1 MNQKISCFTDWIHQR
16 IQYDNLSLANLAYPG
31 NTVSLMIDPAE
42 DMYGDF
48 SESTEDLN
56 LGLLHYGKAKRYQ
69 VFFTL
74 KHQNVAG

>member
-1 MNQKISCFTDWIHQR
+1 
-16 IQYDNLSLANLAYPG
+16 
-31 NTVSLMIDPAE
+31 MIDPAE

-74 KHQNVAG
+74 KH